1 MLKIT
6 NDRKPLFTKADLIKS
21 DNWDLPNIMR
31 NSHFFA
37 DPNDAK
43 ADLQRNALVT
53 NEADGMFNAHGEWMP
68 TLAKPP
74 MNTQLAAYEQEI
86 AELKSKNTQL
96 ENACHGYNLQVG
108 ELIGL
113 VREFDKLRE
122 VYDAEI
128 TRLNAELVDVR
139 AVAEALLNDPLGTEK
154 LPEPPR
160 KPTFSGHVMSR
171 TEVAGLLRDG

>member
-1 MLKIT
+1 
-6 NDRKPLFTKADLIKS
+6 
-21 DNWDLPNIMR
+21 
-31 NSHFFA
+31 
-37 DPNDAK
+37 
-43 ADLQRNALVT
+43 
-53 NEADGMFNAHGEWMP
+53 
-68 TLAKPP
+68 

-96 ENACHGYNLQVG
+96 ENACHGYNLQVV

-113 VREFDKLRE
+113 VRDFDKLRE

>member
-37 DPNDAK
+37 DPK
-43 ADLQRNALVT
+43 
-53 NEADGMFNAHGEWMP
+53 MP